1 MLEILKNPKT
11 HENNKSKYWD
21 EHLFGSCIFAIKGK
35 FLKRRRKGS
44 GRITPLPEL
53 SSKQRPQISIRQIQ
67 PIPWKLH
74 CKCSGISAY
83 YFSSP
88 PLAMK
93 YCCLYS
99 LLCSW
104 FLRIFCFNFSDF
116 SNYMWKCWFDY
127 RHFLFHRKIPNILF
141 RNE

>member
-1 MLEILKNPKT
+1 MLEIKKT
-11 HENNKSKYWD
+11 KHMKTTNKSKYWD

-35 FLKRRRKGS
+35 FFKRRREGS
-44 GRITPLPEL
+44 GRITPLSEL
-53 SSKQRPQISIRQIQ
+53 SSKQRPHISIMDIQ

-74 CKCSGISAY
+74 CKCSGFSAY
-83 YFSSP
+83 YFFIATSSNTAAFI
-88 PLAMK
+88 LC
-93 YCCLYS
+93 YVLGSCVSSVLIS
-99 LLCSW
+99 L
-104 FLRIFCFNFSDF
+104 DF